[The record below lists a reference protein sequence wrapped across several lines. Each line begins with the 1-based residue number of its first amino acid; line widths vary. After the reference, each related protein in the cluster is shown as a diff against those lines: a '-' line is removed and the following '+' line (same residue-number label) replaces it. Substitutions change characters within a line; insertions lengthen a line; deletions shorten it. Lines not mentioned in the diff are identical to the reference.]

1 MSDGVV
7 KYVFGGVGS
16 NVDSEVVN
24 EDDKVVELVVEDE
37 VDSDIGSR
45 VLIKVSKDGV
55 EMNIDGSVDCGVGR
69 SYDSGVGRS
78 VDSRV
83 ESNDDDKV
91 GLEIRGEFGSEDNN
105 IFENVVKHGV
115 VMTGGGS
122 ADWVIGRVFSAE
134 NDIGVVV
141 LMGIYFCV
149 GVESR
154 DGREVRL

>member
-1 MSDGVV
+1 MSAGVL
-7 KYVFGGVGS
+7 KYVFGGVRS
-16 NVDSEVVN
+16 DVDSEVVN
-24 EDDKVVELVVEDE
+24 EYDKVVEDE
-37 VDSDIGSR
+37 VGSDNGRR

-55 EMNIDGSVDCGVGR
+55 EMNNDGSVDCGVGR

-122 ADWVIGRVFSAE
+122 AD
-134 NDIGVVV
+134 
-141 LMGIYFCV
+141 
-149 GVESR
+149 
-154 DGREVRL
+154 